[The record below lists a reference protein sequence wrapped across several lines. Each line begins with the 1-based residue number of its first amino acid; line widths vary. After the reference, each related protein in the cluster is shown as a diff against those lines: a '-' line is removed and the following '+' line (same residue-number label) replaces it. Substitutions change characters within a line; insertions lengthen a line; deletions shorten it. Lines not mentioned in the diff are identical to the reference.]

1 METIR
6 LGRSDLQV
14 SRICLGTMTF
24 GEQNTEGQG
33 HSQLDYAFSRG
44 INFIDAAEMYP
55 VKPRAET
62 YGETERIVGK
72 WLKRQPRDR
81 VVLATK
87 VAGPARMPWIR
98 NGGDLTPD
106 SIREAVEG
114 SLARLQTDYIDLYQ
128 IHWPARNA
136 PIFGQKRFDPTRE
149 RECASIQAQLEAM
162 GELVRAGKIRYVGVS
177 NETPWGVAEF
187 VKQAEQ
193 HGLPRI
199 ATIQNPYNLLNRS
212 FEDGLDEA
220 CFRTDVSLLV
230 YSPLAFGQLTGK
242 YLAGP
247 PPRAAGLQRRRARAP
262 DALPGRLEP
271 ALPAY
276 RVAGG
281 LGPLRGTGAR
291 RGNVGGQTG
300 ARVGLF
306 ALVRGEHDHRRH
318 EHRAINGKHRR
329 VGDPSSR
336 RRHRGDRAHSLRNPQ
351 SRAIK
356 CQQHSA
362 REPSRS
368 IECPTLP

>member
-24 GEQNTEGQG
+24 GEQNSEAEG
-33 HSQLDYAFSRG
+33 HSQLDYAVSRG
-44 INFIDAAEMYP
+44 INFIDTAEMYP

-62 YGETERIVGK
+62 YGSTERIVGT
-72 WLKRQPRDR
+72 WLKHQQRDR
-81 VVLATK
+81 IVLATK

-106 SIREAVEG
+106 SIRAAVDA

-136 PIFGQKRFDPTRE
+136 PIFGQKQFDPANE

-187 VKQAEQ
+187 VKQAEL

-212 FEDGLDEA
+212 FEQGLDEA

-242 YLAGP
+242 YLGGDLANPVFDGQ
-247 PPRAAGLQRRRARAP
+247 AK
-262 DALPGRLEP
+262 GRLTRFP
-271 ALPAY
+271 PDWSPRY
-276 RVAGG
+276 
-281 LGPLRGTGAR
+281 LRPESLAAAAR
-291 RGNVGGQTG
+291 YVT
-300 ARVGLF
+300 L
-306 ALVRGEHDHRRH
+306 
-318 EHRAINGKHRR
+318 
-329 VGDPSSR
+329 
-336 RRHRGDRAHSLRNPQ
+336 
-351 SRAIK
+351 
-356 CQQHSA
+356 A
-362 REPSRS
+362 REHGLSPATLALAWSYSRWFAAS
-368 IECPTLP
+368 TIIGATSLEQLRENIDA

>member
-1 METIR
+1 METTR

-24 GEQNTEGQG
+24 GEQNTEAEG
-33 HSQLDYAFSRG
+33 HSQLDYAVSRG
-44 INFIDAAEMYP
+44 INFIDTAEMYP

-62 YGETERIVGK
+62 YGSTERIVGT
-72 WLKRQPRDR
+72 WLKRQQRER
-81 VVLATK
+81 IVLATK

-106 SIREAVEG
+106 SIRAAVDA

-136 PIFGQKRFDPTRE
+136 PIFGQKQFDPANE

-187 VKQAEQ
+187 VKQAEL

-212 FEDGLDEA
+212 FEQGLDEA

-242 YLAGP
+242 YLGGDLAHPVFDAQAKGRLTRFP
-247 PPRAAGLQRRRARAP
+247 PDWSPRYLRPESLAAAARYVTLARAHGLSP
-262 DALPGRLEP
+262 ATLALAWSYSRWFAASTIIGATSLEQLRENIDAWQTPLPEAVTAAIARIHAEIHNP
-271 ALPAY
+271 A
-276 RVAGG
+276 
-281 LGPLRGTGAR
+281 
-291 RGNVGGQTG
+291 Q
-300 ARVGLF
+300 
-306 ALVRGEHDHRRH
+306 
-318 EHRAINGKHRR
+318 
-329 VGDPSSR
+329 
-336 RRHRGDRAHSLRNPQ
+336 
-351 SRAIK
+351 
-356 CQQHSA
+356 
-362 REPSRS
+362 
-368 IECPTLP
+368 

>member
-24 GEQNTEGQG
+24 GEQNTEAEG
-33 HSQLDYAFSRG
+33 HNQLDYAFSRG

-136 PIFGQKRFDPTRE
+136 PIFGQKRFDPSRE
-149 RECASIQAQLEAM
+149 RECASIRAQLEAM
-162 GELVRAGKIRYVGVS
+162 GDLVRAGKIRYVGVS

-187 VKQAEQ
+187 VKQAEL
-193 HGLPRI
+193 HDLPRI

-220 CFRTDVSLLV
+220 CYRTDVSLLV

-242 YLAGP
+242 YLAGTTAQP
-247 PPRAAGLQRRRARAP
+247 VFNAAAQGRLTRFPADWSPRYMRPESLAGSARYVELARDAGLSPAQLALAWTYSRWFAASTIIGATTVEQLMENI
-262 DALPGRLEP
+262 DAWETR
-271 ALPAY
+271 LPAD
-276 RVAGG
+276 VA
-281 LGPLRGTGAR
+281 
-291 RGNVGGQTG
+291 
-300 ARVGLF
+300 
-306 ALVRGEHDHRRH
+306 D
-318 EHRAINGKHRR
+318 AIERIHFEI
-329 VGDPSSR
+329 
-336 RRHRGDRAHSLRNPQ
+336 HNPAQ
-351 SRAIK
+351 
-356 CQQHSA
+356 
-362 REPSRS
+362 
-368 IECPTLP
+368 

>member
-1 METIR
+1 METTR

-24 GEQNTEGQG
+24 GEQNTEAEG
-33 HSQLDYAFSRG
+33 HSQLDYALSRG
-44 INFIDAAEMYP
+44 INFIDTAEMYP

-62 YGETERIVGK
+62 YGSTERIVGT
-72 WLKRQPRDR
+72 WLKRQQRER
-81 VVLATK
+81 IVLATK

-106 SIREAVEG
+106 SIRAAVDA

-136 PIFGQKRFDPTRE
+136 PIFGQKQFDPANE

-187 VKQAEQ
+187 VKQAEL

-212 FEDGLDEA
+212 FEQGLDEA

-242 YLAGP
+242 YLGGDLAHP
-247 PPRAAGLQRRRARAP
+247 MF
-262 DALPGRLEP
+262 DAQAKGRLTRFP
-271 ALPAY
+271 PDWSPRY
-276 RVAGG
+276 
-281 LGPLRGTGAR
+281 LRPESLAAAAR
-291 RGNVGGQTG
+291 YVT
-300 ARVGLF
+300 L
-306 ALVRGEHDHRRH
+306 
-318 EHRAINGKHRR
+318 
-329 VGDPSSR
+329 
-336 RRHRGDRAHSLRNPQ
+336 
-351 SRAIK
+351 
-356 CQQHSA
+356 A
-362 REPSRS
+362 REHGLSPATLALAWSYSRWFAAS
-368 IECPTLP
+368 TIVGATSLEQLRENIDAWQTPLPEAATAAIARIHAEIHNPAQ

>member
-1 METIR
+1 METTR

-24 GEQNTEGQG
+24 GEQNTEAEG
-33 HSQLDYAFSRG
+33 HSQLDYAVSRG
-44 INFIDAAEMYP
+44 INFIDTAEMYP

-62 YGETERIVGK
+62 YGSTERIVGT
-72 WLKRQPRDR
+72 WLKRQQRER
-81 VVLATK
+81 IVLATK

-106 SIREAVEG
+106 SIRAAVDA

-136 PIFGQKRFDPTRE
+136 PIFGQKQFDPANE

-187 VKQAEQ
+187 VKQAEL

-199 ATIQNPYNLLNRS
+199 ATVQNPYNLLNRS
-212 FEDGLDEA
+212 FEQGLDEA

-242 YLAGP
+242 YLGGDLAHP
-247 PPRAAGLQRRRARAP
+247 VF
-262 DALPGRLEP
+262 DAHAKGRLTRFP
-271 ALPAY
+271 PDWSPRY
-276 RVAGG
+276 
-281 LGPLRGTGAR
+281 LRPESLAAAAR
-291 RGNVGGQTG
+291 YVT
-300 ARVGLF
+300 L
-306 ALVRGEHDHRRH
+306 
-318 EHRAINGKHRR
+318 
-329 VGDPSSR
+329 
-336 RRHRGDRAHSLRNPQ
+336 
-351 SRAIK
+351 
-356 CQQHSA
+356 A
-362 REPSRS
+362 REHGLSPATLALAWSYSRWFAAS
-368 IECPTLP
+368 TIVGATSLEQLRENIDAWQTPLPEAVTAAIARIHAEIHNPAQ

>member
-1 METIR
+1 METTR
-6 LGRSDLQV
+6 LGRSELQV

-24 GEQNTEGQG
+24 GEQNTEAEG
-33 HSQLDYAFSRG
+33 HSQLDYAVSRG
-44 INFIDAAEMYP
+44 INFIDTAEMYP

-62 YGETERIVGK
+62 YGSTERIVGT
-72 WLKRQPRDR
+72 WLKRQQRER
-81 VVLATK
+81 IVLATK

-106 SIREAVEG
+106 SIRAAVDA

-136 PIFGQKRFDPTRE
+136 PIFGQKQFDPANE

-187 VKQAEQ
+187 VKQAEL

-212 FEDGLDEA
+212 FEQGLDEA

-242 YLAGP
+242 YLGGDLAHP
-247 PPRAAGLQRRRARAP
+247 VF
-262 DALPGRLEP
+262 DAQAKGRLTRFP
-271 ALPAY
+271 PDWSPRY
-276 RVAGG
+276 
-281 LGPLRGTGAR
+281 LRPESLAAAAR
-291 RGNVGGQTG
+291 YVT
-300 ARVGLF
+300 L
-306 ALVRGEHDHRRH
+306 
-318 EHRAINGKHRR
+318 
-329 VGDPSSR
+329 
-336 RRHRGDRAHSLRNPQ
+336 
-351 SRAIK
+351 
-356 CQQHSA
+356 A
-362 REPSRS
+362 REHGLSPATLALAWSYSRWFAAS
-368 IECPTLP
+368 TIVGATSLEQLRENIDAWQTPLPEAVTTAIARIHAEIHNPAQ